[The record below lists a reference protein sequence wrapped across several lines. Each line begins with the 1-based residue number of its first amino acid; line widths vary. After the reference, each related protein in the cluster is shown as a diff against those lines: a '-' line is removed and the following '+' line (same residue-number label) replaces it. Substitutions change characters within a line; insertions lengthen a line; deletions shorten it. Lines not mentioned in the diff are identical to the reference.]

1 MAKKPK
7 TIKIDTSNGFDKL
20 TVVSPSN
27 HKLNIKSERSR
38 KDDTYH
44 EAIGRRK
51 TAVARVRIFPGD
63 NKPSSE
69 SSTALKGQNKKIV
82 ELLLPGKQEITI
94 NNKDFT
100 SYFSVK
106 ELQDVFMEPLT
117 KSETKSYKISIKV
130 FGGGLRA
137 QAYAVRHGLSRALI
151 LLYPE
156 SKTILKAFGFL
167 TRDSRMKERKKP
179 GLKGARRAPQ
189 WSKR

>member
-1 MAKKPK
+1 MAKTK
-7 TIKIDTSNGFDKL
+7 TTK
-20 TVVSPSN
+20 VS
-27 HKLNIKSERSR
+27 K
-38 KDDTYH
+38 YH
-44 EAIGRRK
+44 EAVGRRK
-51 TAVARVRIFPGD
+51 TAVARVRIWPGD
-63 NKPSSE
+63 N
-69 SSTALKGQNKKIV
+69 
-82 ELLLPGKQEITI
+82 KQEITI
-94 NNKDFT
+94 NDEDFT